1 VSSILLARY
10 AIKRDVTDRGFVW
23 LVSWDLMSQ
32 ITWSSEMGF
41 MKTGSDIK
49 NMIYIGEL
57 SMMYLGLVYLFS
69 FFFSSGFASPLNSC
83 TGWPNPMDC
92 KAP

>member
-1 VSSILLARY
+1 MLERPVILRTGFRTVSSIFLARY
-10 AIKRDVTDRGFVW
+10 ANLRDTTDRGFYW

-49 NMIYIGEL
+49 SMIYIGEL
-57 SMMYLGLVYLFS
+57 SMMYLGLVCIFYTS
-69 FFFSSGFASPLNSC
+69 CSPL
-83 TGWPNPMDC
+83 GLLRH
-92 KAP
+92 